1 MTFRTAVITG
11 VGAVTPSGLDAASLW
26 ASVRAG
32 RSGITRLPADDARSS
47 RISIGGRIS
56 GFTAPADLSGPLRR
70 HLSPGQLWAIAAA
83 DEALARAG
91 GMHGLQPAA
100 VQVIVATGSGPID
113 ATLDADELLRTH
125 GPRRVPPGL
134 VVHGTADAVAGVLS
148 RRHGLLGQAHAVTA
162 ACASGAVAIGEGQR
176 RIRHGYADAV
186 LIVGVEDLL
195 GPLHLAANANL
206 RSMATGFADDPAAA
220 SRPFDRARTG
230 FVMAQG
236 AAAVLLE
243 AAEVA
248 DSRGARAL
256 ATVAGFG
263 ATSDAHHA
271 TAPDPSGRGAAAA
284 ITACLDDARITPD
297 EIDHVNAHG
306 TGTLAGDD
314 AELAALERGLGAR
327 AGRVPISATKSS
339 TGHLLGAAGVVEAV
353 IAVMTLRDQVLPPT
367 INLTDPARD
376 WDIVRGAA
384 RSHAVGT
391 VLSTSF
397 GFGGHNAALILCGV

>member
-1 MTFRTAVITG
+1 MRPSSCALTA
-11 VGAVTPSGLDAASLW
+11 LDACRRGWSC
-26 ASVRAG
+26 
-32 RSGITRLPADDARSS
+32 TARP
-47 RISIGGRIS
+47 
-56 GFTAPADLSGPLRR
+56 T
-70 HLSPGQLWAIAAA
+70 
-83 DEALARAG
+83 
-91 GMHGLQPAA
+91 
-100 VQVIVATGSGPID
+100 
-113 ATLDADELLRTH
+113 
-125 GPRRVPPGL
+125 
-134 VVHGTADAVAGVLS
+134 
-148 RRHGLLGQAHAVTA
+148 
-162 ACASGAVAIGEGQR
+162 
-176 RIRHGYADAV
+176 
-186 LIVGVEDLL
+186 
-195 GPLHLAANANL
+195 

-248 DSRGARAL
+248 ASRGARAL

-271 TAPDPSGRGAAAA
+271 TTPDPSGDGAAAA

-297 EIDHVNAHG
+297 EVDHVNAHG

-353 IAVMTLRDQVLPPT
+353 IAAMTLRDQVLPPT

-376 WDIVRGAA
+376 WDFVRDAA